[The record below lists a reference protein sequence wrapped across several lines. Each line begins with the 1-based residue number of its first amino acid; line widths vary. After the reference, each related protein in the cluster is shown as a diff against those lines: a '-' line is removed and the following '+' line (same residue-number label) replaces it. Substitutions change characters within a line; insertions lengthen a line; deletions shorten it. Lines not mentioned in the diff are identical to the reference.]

1 MNLLQPGI
9 PVILQSERAE
19 CAIAC
24 FCMIAGSHGYE
35 LDLISARQRFSASLK
50 GATVAD
56 IVGMAYACGMQARA
70 LQLEVKELPHLK
82 LPAILHWGMNHFV
95 VLANITRRG
104 YVLHDPAVGRRLVP
118 LRELNDGFTGIAVE
132 CSVGPAFRPQ
142 QPSPGLSLRDL
153 FASTRGLPRLIAE
166 IFGLSILLQLLA
178 LLLPYV
184 FQLVV
189 DDVLVSHDQS
199 LLLAVC
205 AGLAFLG
212 LFETAVT
219 ALRQWGID
227 VAGAHLSRHL
237 STGLMQHLLRLPL
250 GFFERRNVGDILV
263 RLTSMQALQT
273 AMTTT
278 LAGLLVDGVVVL
290 CTATVMF
297 FYSTTLGWLVTG
309 SLVLLLGVRLAL
321 YPMQRRLQDSLLHQQ
336 AREQTH
342 SIETLRAMHSIRSAN
357 GEGQRLASWSVRF
370 TGMLRAGLGLARF
383 NLQTGMLES
392 TVQALLHV
400 AVIYVAATAVLDNPQ
415 LFTVGMLFAFLAY
428 KNQFTERADSLVGH
442 VLSCRLLDLH
452 LQRVGDILLA
462 EPDLPSMPPQSLP
475 ATTTDITVNGLGFR
489 YGAQDP
495 WVFRNVS
502 CTFPTGRLVAIV
514 GASGS
519 GKTTLM
525 KLLLGLYSPVEGEIR
540 IGGHLLDR
548 ASAPP
553 WRNRLGVV
561 LQEDQLISGTIADN
575 IALLTGD
582 LDLERVQN
590 AALLAGIHEE
600 ICLMPMGY
608 LSLVGDLGSSLSSGQ
623 RQRLLIARALYRQ
636 PEVLF
641 LDEGT
646 AHLDPAREADLCDV
660 LAGLPITRIV
670 VAHRPALIC
679 KADLILSLS
688 SSGLTD
694 ITHEWHSSL
703 PRFERLD
710 AA

>member
-1 MNLLQPGI
+1 MNLLRHGT
-9 PVILQSERAE
+9 PVILQTERAE

-24 FCMIAGSHGYE
+24 VCMIATSFGHE
-35 LDLISARQRFSASLK
+35 LDLLSARQRFSASLK
-50 GATVAD
+50 GATMTD
-56 IVGMAYACGMQARA
+56 IINMASVSGMQARA
-70 LQLEVKELPHLK
+70 LQLEVDELSALT

-95 VLANITRRG
+95 VLTRLTRRG
-104 YVLHDPAVGRRLVP
+104 YVVHDPAVGKRLLSP
-118 LRELNDGFTGIAVE
+118 REMNDGFTGIAVE
-132 CSVGPAFRPQ
+132 CTPAPGFSPQ
-142 QPSPGLSLRDL
+142 RQSPGLSLHDL
-153 FASTRGLPRLIAE
+153 FVSIRGLPRLIGE

-189 DDVLVSHDQS
+189 DDVLVSNDQS

-212 LFETAVT
+212 LFETAISAV
-219 ALRQWGID
+219 RQWGID

-250 GFFERRNVGDILV
+250 PFFEKRNVGDILT
-263 RLTSMQALQT
+263 RISSMQALQT

-278 LAGLLVDGVVVL
+278 IAGLLVDGVVVI
-290 CTATVMF
+290 CTATVLF
-297 FYSTTLGWLVTG
+297 FYSAVLGLLVTG
-309 SLVLLLGVRLAL
+309 SLALLLGIRLLL
-321 YPMQRRLQDSLLHQQ
+321 YPVQRRLQDSLLHQQ

-357 GEGQRLASWSVRF
+357 GEAQRLATWSVRF

-392 TVQALLHV
+392 ALQALLHV
-400 AVIYVAATAVLDNPQ
+400 CVIYVAATAVLANPQ

-428 KNQFTERADSLVGH
+428 KNQFTERASSLVEH

-462 EPDLPSMPPQSLP
+462 EPEPQPAPHLSADPP
-475 ATTTDITVNGLGFR
+475 ATDITLNGLGFR

-495 WVFRNVS
+495 WVFRNLS
-502 CTFPTGRLVAIV
+502 CSLPAGRLIAIV
-514 GASGS
+514 GTSGS

-525 KLLLGLYSPVEGEIR
+525 KLLLGLYAPVEGDIR

-548 ASAPP
+548 RYAPT
-553 WRNRLGVV
+553 WRKRLGIV

-582 LDLERVQN
+582 LDLERVQQ
-590 AALLAGIHEE
+590 AATLAGIHEE

-608 LSLVGDLGSSLSSGQ
+608 LSLVGDLGNSLSSGQ

-646 AHLDPAREADLCDV
+646 AHLDPAREAQLCDV
-660 LAGLPITRIV
+660 LVSLPMTRIV
-670 VAHRPALIC
+670 VAHRPALVS

-694 ITHEWHSSL
+694 ITAEWQASL
-703 PRFERLD
+703 PLFERLD

>member
-24 FCMIAGSHGYE
+24 FCMIATRHGYE
-35 LDLISARQRFSASLK
+35 LDLLSARQRFSASLK

-56 IVGMAYACGMQARA
+56 IVNMADACSMQARA
-70 LQLEVKELPHLK
+70 FQLEVAELPALK

-95 VLANITRRG
+95 VLTRITRRG
-104 YVLHDPAVGRRLVP
+104 YVLHDPAVGRRSVSS
-118 LRELNDGFTGIAVE
+118 REMNDGFTGIAVE
-132 CSVGPAFRPQ
+132 CTPAPAFSPQ
-142 QPSPGLSLRDL
+142 RQSPGLSLRDL
-153 FASTRGLPRLIAE
+153 FASTRGLPRLVAE

-212 LFETAVT
+212 LFETAIT

-227 VAGAHLSRHL
+227 VAGAHLSCHL

-250 GFFERRNVGDILV
+250 PFFEKRNVGDILT
-263 RLTSMQALQT
+263 RMSSMQALQT

-278 LAGLLVDGVVVL
+278 LAGLLVDGVVVI

-297 FYSTTLGWLVTG
+297 FYSPVLGWLVTG
-309 SLVLLLGVRLAL
+309 SLVLLLCIRLAL
-321 YPMQRRLQDSLLHQQ
+321 YPMQRRLQDALLHQQ

-357 GEGQRLASWSVRF
+357 GESQRLSTWSVRF
-370 TGMLRAGLGLARF
+370 NGMLRAGLGLARF

-392 TVQALLHV
+392 IVQALLHV
-400 AVIYVAATAVLDNPQ
+400 AVIHVAATAVLANPQ

-428 KNQFTERADSLVGH
+428 KNQFTERANSLVEH

-462 EPDLPSMPPQSLP
+462 EPELQSTPLHSMEAST
-475 ATTTDITVNGLGFR
+475 ADITLSGLGFR

-495 WVFRNVS
+495 WVFRNLS
-502 CTFPTGRLVAIV
+502 CTLPTGRLIAIV
-514 GASGS
+514 GTSGS

-525 KLLLGLYSPVEGEIR
+525 KLLLGLYAPVEGAIW
-540 IGGHLLDR
+540 IGCRPLDR
-548 ASAPP
+548 TCAPL
-553 WRNRLGVV
+553 WRKRLGIV

-582 LDLERVQN
+582 MDLERVQH
-590 AALLAGIHEE
+590 AAALAGIHDE

-636 PEVLF
+636 PQVLI

-646 AHLDPAREADLCDV
+646 AHLDPAREAQLCDV
-660 LAGLPITRIV
+660 LASLPITRIV

-688 SSGLTD
+688 PSGLTD
-694 ITHEWHSSL
+694 ITSEWQSSL
-703 PRFERLD
+703 PLFERLD

>member
-24 FCMIAGSHGYE
+24 FCMIACSHGYE
-35 LDLISARQRFSASLK
+35 LDLLSARQRFSASLK

-56 IVGMAYACGMQARA
+56 IVNMASLSSMQARA
-70 LQLEVKELPHLK
+70 LKLEVDEMSALK

-95 VLANITRRG
+95 VLTKITRRG
-104 YVLHDPAVGRRLVP
+104 YVVHDPAVGKRLVSR
-118 LRELNDGFTGIAVE
+118 REVNDGFTGIAVE
-132 CSVGPAFRPQ
+132 CTPAPDFSPQ
-142 QPSPGLSLRDL
+142 PRSPGLSLRDL
-153 FASTRGLPRLIAE
+153 FASTSGLPRLIAE

-189 DDVLVSHDQS
+189 DDVLVSYDQS

-212 LFETAVT
+212 LFETAINAV
-219 ALRQWGID
+219 RQWGID

-237 STGLMQHLLRLPL
+237 STGMMQHLLRLPL
-250 GFFERRNVGDILV
+250 PFFEKRNIGDILT
-263 RLTSMQALQT
+263 RMGSMQALQT

-278 LAGLLVDGVVVL
+278 LAGLLVDGVVVI

-297 FYSTTLGWLVTG
+297 FYSPVLGWLVTG
-309 SLVLLLGVRLAL
+309 SLVLLLCIRLAL
-321 YPMQRRLQDSLLHQQ
+321 YPVQRRLQDSLLHQQ

-357 GEGQRLASWSVRF
+357 GEEQRLSTWSVRF

-392 TVQALLHV
+392 AIQALLHV
-400 AVIYVAATAVLDNPQ
+400 GVIYVAATQVLTNPQ

-428 KNQFTERADSLVGH
+428 KNQFIERANSLVEH

-462 EPDLPSMPPQSLP
+462 EPELQPSQHTSMEVP
-475 ATTTDITVNGLGFR
+475 TTDITLKGLGFR
-489 YGAQDP
+489 YGPQDP
-495 WVFRNVS
+495 WVLRNLS
-502 CTFPTGRLVAIV
+502 CTLPAGRLIAIV
-514 GASGS
+514 GSSGS

-525 KLLLGLYSPVEGEIR
+525 KLLLGLYSPVEGEVQ
-540 IGGHLLDR
+540 IGGRPLDR
-548 ASAPP
+548 AYAPL
-553 WRNRLGVV
+553 WRRRLGIV

-582 LDLERVQN
+582 LDLERVQH
-590 AALLAGIHEE
+590 AAALAGIHEE

-623 RQRLLIARALYRQ
+623 KQRLLIARALYRQ

-641 LDEGT
+641 MDEGT
-646 AHLDPAREADLCDV
+646 AHLDPAREAQLCEV
-660 LAGLPITRIV
+660 LANLQITRVV
-670 VAHRPALIC
+670 VAHRPALIQ
-679 KADLILSLS
+679 KADLILSLTP
-688 SSGLTD
+688 SGLID
-694 ITHEWHSSL
+694 ITSQYQTSL
-703 PRFERLD
+703 PLFERLD
-710 AA
+710 AT

>member
-1 MNLLQPGI
+1 MSLLQAGI

-24 FCMIAGSHGYE
+24 FCMIATSHGYE
-35 LDLISARQRFSASLK
+35 LDLLSARQRFSASLK

-56 IVGMAYACGMQARA
+56 VVNMASASGMQARA
-70 LQLEVKELPHLK
+70 LQLEVEEMAALK
-82 LPAILHWGMNHFV
+82 LPAILHWSMNHFV
-95 VLANITRRG
+95 VLTRITRRG
-104 YVLHDPAVGRRLVP
+104 YVVHDPAVGKRLVSR
-118 LRELNDGFTGIAVE
+118 REVNDAFTGIAVE
-132 CSVGPAFRPQ
+132 CTPAPGFSPQ
-142 QPSPGLSLRDL
+142 ARAPGLSLRDL
-153 FASTRGLPRLIAE
+153 FASTSGLPRLIAE

-178 LLLPYV
+178 LLMPYV

-189 DDVLVSHDQS
+189 DDVLVSYDQS

-212 LFETAVT
+212 LFETAIS

-237 STGLMQHLLRLPL
+237 STGMMQHLLWLPL
-250 GFFERRNVGDILV
+250 PFFEKRNVGDILT
-263 RLTSMQALQT
+263 RMGSMQALQT

-278 LAGLLVDGVVVL
+278 LAGLLVDGVVVI

-297 FYSTTLGWLVTG
+297 FYSPVLGWLVTG
-309 SLVLLLGVRLAL
+309 SLVLLLCIRLAL
-321 YPMQRRLQDSLLHQQ
+321 YPVQRRLQDSLLHQQ

-342 SIETLRAMHSIRSAN
+342 TIETLRAMHSIRSAN
-357 GEGQRLASWSVRF
+357 GEAQRLSTWSVRF
-370 TGMLRAGLGLARF
+370 TGVLRAGLGLARF

-392 TVQALLHV
+392 TIQALLHV
-400 AVIYVAATAVLDNPQ
+400 GVIYVAATQVLANPQ

-428 KNQFTERADSLVGH
+428 KNQFTERANSLVEH

-462 EPDLPSMPPQSLP
+462 EPELQPTPNYSTETP
-475 ATTTDITVNGLGFR
+475 TTDITLNGLGFR

-495 WVFRNVS
+495 WVFRNLS
-502 CTFPTGRLVAIV
+502 CTLPAGRLIAIV

-525 KLLLGLYSPVEGEIR
+525 KLLLGLYSPVEGDIQ
-540 IGGHLLDR
+540 IGCHQLDR
-548 ASAPP
+548 AYAPL
-553 WRNRLGVV
+553 WRKRLGIV

-575 IALLTGD
+575 IAMLTGD
-582 LDLERVQN
+582 LDLDRVQQ
-590 AALLAGIHEE
+590 AAALAGIHEE

-623 RQRLLIARALYRQ
+623 KQRLLIARALYRQ
-636 PEVLF
+636 PDVLF

-646 AHLDPAREADLCDV
+646 AHLDPAREAQLCGV
-660 LAGLPITRIV
+660 LASLPITRVV
-670 VAHRPALIC
+670 VAHRPALIRR
-679 KADLILSLS
+679 ADLILSITP
-688 SSGLTD
+688 SGLID
-694 ITHEWHSSL
+694 ITSQWQESL
-703 PRFERLD
+703 PLFERFD